1 MVEPIFLIKCLYE
14 AQSMKHKSLSKWHRD
29 RLKVRGKAARRNDG
43 AMPHCCIPGCGRPSQ
58 AREGKGFSQF
68 HCRYHVQWNNR
79 HGSYWKGTYRAAELL
94 PYRKAAERYLR
105 EHAEDKWITH
115 TLGALDGIMRRSGP
129 VQSMSDVMVM
139 PPAEKARAAL
149 ARMRAADVPA
159 KRLLVV
165 YLGVSAAV
173 AEDPI
178 GPGGEPGEYRR
189 VQVAKAA
196 HRLASGYH
204 TDYGYERYPRSSG
217 LMLRHL
223 GQQIEKA
230 CEFMRE
236 YHLDAVLDLKV
247 AMVGPLPP
255 GPPPRFPRSRNDRQG
270 APRGW

>member
-1 MVEPIFLIKCLYE
+1 MSP
-14 AQSMKHKSLSKWHRD
+14 KSLAKWRRDRAKVKASAARQDDDAMMYCSLLGCGRTTQARDGKGLSKW
-29 RLKVRGKAARRNDG
+29 
-43 AMPHCCIPGCGRPSQ
+43 
-58 AREGKGFSQF
+58 

-79 HGSYWKGTYRAAELL
+79 HGSYWKGTYRAEQLL
-94 PYRKAAERYLR
+94 PYRKAAERYIR
-105 EHAEDKWITH
+105 EHREDRWIVSS
-115 TLGALDGIMRRSGP
+115 LRSLAGLMNRAGP

-139 PPAEKARAAL
+139 APADKAKAAL
-149 ARMRAADVPA
+149 ARMRAAGVPA
-159 KRLLVV
+159 MRLLVV

-223 GQQIEKA
+223 GQRLEKA

-236 YHLDAVLDLKV
+236 YHLDAVLELKV
-247 AMVGPLPP
+247 AMVGARPP
-255 GPPPRFPRSRNDRQG
+255 SPSPPIPRSRNDKRGG
-270 APRGW
+270 ASRGW